1 MNVKEGYAINAVV
14 MAILRR
20 NKMKILKTLG
30 IILLVVVLTFIFVA
44 NLYSIGELLVNWLPL
59 WLIKSLIGLDGLIIL
74 FSLTVVFL
82 IWIVHNWE

>member
-1 MNVKEGYAINAVV
+1 
-14 MAILRR
+14 
-20 NKMKILKTLG
+20 MKILKTLG

-59 WLIKSLIGLDGLIIL
+59 WLIRSLIGLDGLIIL